1 MSDNAKQNN
10 RLNGVYAT
18 MNDII
23 GYENVEKL
31 YIHFKGTQV
40 NFPTT
45 RLSYFQR
52 NMWLRK
58 RKETMTALM
67 NLLIGSLSS
76 IRIPKG
82 R

>member
-1 MSDNAKQNN
+1 MSDNTKQNN
-10 RLNGVYAT
+10 QLNGVYAT

-40 NFPTT
+40 
-45 RLSYFQR
+45 
-52 NMWLRK
+52 
-58 RKETMTALM
+58 
-67 NLLIGSLSS
+67 SS